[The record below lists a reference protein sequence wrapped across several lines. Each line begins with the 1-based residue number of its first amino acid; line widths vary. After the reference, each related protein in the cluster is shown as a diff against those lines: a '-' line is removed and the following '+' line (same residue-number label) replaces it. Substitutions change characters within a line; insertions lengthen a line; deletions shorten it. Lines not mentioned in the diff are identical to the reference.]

1 MRLPDPY
8 SQKSWGMN
16 KMVRFYCDRC
26 EAEVETQQDLTAFT
40 SEVGDGVLSS
50 WRNRRE
56 LCQKCLEEA
65 KELFTKF
72 FAKPAVTRRRTA

>member
-1 MRLPDPY
+1 
-8 SQKSWGMN
+8 
-16 KMVRFYCDRC
+16 MVRFFCDRC
-26 EAEVETQQDLTAFT
+26 EAEVESQQDLTAFT

-56 LCQKCLEEA
+56 LCQKCVDEA
-65 KELFTKF
+65 KDLFTKF